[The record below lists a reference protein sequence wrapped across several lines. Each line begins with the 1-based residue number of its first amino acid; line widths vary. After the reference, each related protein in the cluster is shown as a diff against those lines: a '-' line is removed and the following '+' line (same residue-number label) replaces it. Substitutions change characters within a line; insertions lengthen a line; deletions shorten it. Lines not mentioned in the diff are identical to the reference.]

1 MNIDRE
7 LMSLLEDCIYQE
19 GFIAN
24 LKQKRVAK
32 EAKKREDKIKYE
44 RKRIKEGIM
53 TAQKGIINNGEYLR
67 EMAQDAITGNNYD
80 AMAGMFEDYGWMIED
95 IMYVLAAKKAS
106 NMLTKEELIA
116 INNAIAEFR
125 RQEAKNIAVLKQGLA
140 KTRDDVKP
148 DFKEAL
154 EDYAKYLTISAVM
167 RDEDG
172 LLEEDY
178 ERIAAS
184 LKAYNQLMAEKQHP
198 TDN

>member
-125 RQEAKNIAVLKQGLA
+125 RQEAKNIAALKQGLA
-140 KTRDDVKP
+140 KARDDVKP